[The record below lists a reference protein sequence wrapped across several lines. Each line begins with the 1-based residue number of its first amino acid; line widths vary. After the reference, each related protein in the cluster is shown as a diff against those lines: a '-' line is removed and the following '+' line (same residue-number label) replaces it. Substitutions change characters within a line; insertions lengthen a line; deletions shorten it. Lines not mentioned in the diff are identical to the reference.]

1 VQQQLM
7 PMSLG
12 LKGMSA
18 RLPRCKL
25 GPSQP
30 TPVLYSAV
38 LCCAVL
44 CGVHTVCTNVLNT
57 TQRAALTLTCAEA
70 LCTCLPFPNPT
81 RTCNCYECLAQQCF
95 CCQLAAVPF
104 RLGCVRVTGRQKLLP
119 GLYQLFMR
127 NLKKVQQQQ

>member
-44 CGVHTVCTNVLNT
+44 CCAVWCTHRLH
-57 TQRAALTLTCAEA
+57 
-70 LCTCLPFPNPT
+70 
-81 RTCNCYECLAQQCF
+81 ECPEYHPEGSTHLD
-95 CCQLAAVPF
+95 
-104 RLGCVRVTGRQKLLP
+104 VR
-119 GLYQLFMR
+119 
-127 NLKKVQQQQ
+127 